1 MSEDKQFDASPRRK
15 QQAREKGQTPRSRDL
30 TSAGVLMLAVM
41 SATSWFPRLSQSLLR
56 ASENALGHLNEC
68 ELTTAS
74 LRQTLL
80 GWLAVYLQAVAPL
93 LLIVIVGA
101 ILLTAVQGGLALSLH
116 PLLPR
121 ADKLNPLTA
130 IKRLFSA
137 QGLVETVKSLLKV
150 LLVTMVAWVIL
161 RTHMPGLL
169 LLGQM
174 EPQAAFVCVGRLGLE
189 LCRKTAMVMIVLGS
203 ADYLWQRFDFLKSLK
218 MTRDEMKQE
227 TRETEGDPHVKGQ
240 RRHAREKLLRD
251 GIAAKLPQATVVLTN
266 PTHLAVALYY
276 ATGQAAP
283 VVVARGRGRLAERI
297 KQLARRYDVPTREH
311 VPLARALYAACP
323 LGSRIPPGLYQA
335 VAVILAE
342 LYRDAAQRQEQ
353 RRRARLPF
361 TTGTPR

>member
-1 MSEDKQFDASPRRK
+1 MSR
-15 QQAREKGQTPRSRDL
+15 
-30 TSAGVLMLAVM
+30 
-41 SATSWFPRLSQSLLR
+41 
-56 ASENALGHLNEC
+56 
-68 ELTTAS
+68 
-74 LRQTLL
+74 
-80 GWLAVYLQAVAPL
+80 
-93 LLIVIVGA
+93 
-101 ILLTAVQGGLALSLH
+101 
-116 PLLPR
+116 
-121 ADKLNPLTA
+121 
-130 IKRLFSA
+130 
-137 QGLVETVKSLLKV
+137 
-150 LLVTMVAWVIL
+150 
-161 RTHMPGLL
+161 LL

-174 EPQAAFVCVGRLGLE
+174 EPAAAFASTGRIALE
-189 LCRKTAMVMIVLGS
+189 LCSKTAMAMIVLGT

-276 ATGQAAP
+276 ATGQSAP

-323 LGSRIPPGLYQA
+323 LGSRIPPALYQA

-342 LYRDAAQRQEQ
+342 LYRDAAQRQER

-361 TTGTPR
+361 NAGTPR